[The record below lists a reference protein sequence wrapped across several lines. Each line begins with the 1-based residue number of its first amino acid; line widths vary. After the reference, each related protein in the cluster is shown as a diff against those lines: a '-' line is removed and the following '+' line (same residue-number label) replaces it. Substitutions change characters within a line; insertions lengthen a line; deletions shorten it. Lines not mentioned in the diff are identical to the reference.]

1 MPRIASKPATLLLL
15 AMTSAVPLVLLNT
28 AAAQH
33 KPHQQKHVEREQI
46 EHLEDEFQKA
56 QLGDDVAAM
65 DRLLSE
71 DYLGINANG
80 EVFTKTQQL
89 DHMRNR
95 SLVITQL
102 EPSDV
107 KIKLI
112 GQIAIV
118 TSMVQADGELDGVAL
133 RGRYRYTRIYQRLP
147 SGVWKVTN
155 FEVTRIRRPDQQASR

>member
-46 EHLEDEFQKA
+46 EHLEDAFQKA

-102 EPSDV
+102 EPRSR
-107 KIKLI
+107 LSRRWCRRMESWMESHC
-112 GQIAIV
+112 A
-118 TSMVQADGELDGVAL
+118 ADTGIRASISGCRAEYGRSPTL
-133 RGRYRYTRIYQRLP
+133 R
-147 SGVWKVTN
+147 
-155 FEVTRIRRPDQQASR
+155 